1 MNDQQTYDYGP
12 KNVIVGG
19 NRMKS
24 SEQTST
30 LAYFST
36 FNGLVTYRDK
46 NGILDTILA
55 KYDFKDG
62 SQKEEDWLPKLDSP
76 NLKDGTIESS
86 TEIFVLFRN
95 FHSEDCRKLLYK
107 DVLEDLA
114 PKLGHLLISIRATD
128 PDAKKGFNKLLLIDD
143 IFDTD
148 NGAVLFL
155 RLGEKVLCDS
165 SIGEERVPMI
175 NRTKLY
181 RLNVESGE
189 VLKYKGNNGDYSL
202 NNKYNWEHYAGI

>member
-1 MNDQQTYDYGP
+1 M
-12 KNVIVGG
+12 II
-19 NRMKS
+19 S
-24 SEQTST
+24 
-30 LAYFST
+30 A
-36 FNGLVTYRDK
+36 
-46 NGILDTILA
+46 
-55 KYDFKDG
+55 
-62 SQKEEDWLPKLDSP
+62 
-76 NLKDGTIESS
+76 ESS

-95 FHSEDCRKLLYK
+95 FQLEDRRKLLYK

-114 PKLGHLLISIRATD
+114 PKLRYLLITIRATD
-128 PDAKKGFNKLLLIDD
+128 PNAEKSFNEKSFNELLIDD

-181 RLNVESGE
+181 RLNVRSGE
-189 VLKYKGNNGDYSL
+189 VLKYMGNNGDYSL
-202 NNKYNWEHYAGI
+202 NNKYLAVFG